1 MDRIQRAFK
10 TARKEAGRAA
20 LIPFLNAGDPS
31 LDASLALFQTVLQA
45 GADIIEIGTPYSD
58 PLADGPVIQRSA
70 LRSLKAGFQFPHS
83 FELASA
89 LRPRGDH
96 GQILFTYVNPL
107 LQYGVDQFFRDADL
121 AGVDGVIVPDLPCEE
136 SAEVRAAADKR
147 GVALIPLVAPTS
159 RADRIGEICEGAR
172 GFVYCVSSLGV
183 TGERSRM
190 SSRVEQLVQTV
201 REHTELPVAVGFG
214 VSTRE
219 QARAIAGF
227 ADGVIVG
234 SAFIRRIE
242 RTLANEPCDVSILSQ
257 CVYDFAIELLD
268 GIAAGP
274 GTSAAVR
281 GAGQNAERGEDPT

>member
-10 TARKEAGRAA
+10 TPAGRAA

-31 LDASLALFQTVLQA
+31 FQDSFELFRSVLRA

-70 LRSLKAGFQFPHS
+70 LRSLGAGFQFPQS

-89 LRPRGDH
+89 LRKLGSH
-96 GQILFTYVNPL
+96 GQVLFTYVNPL
-107 LQYGVDQFFRDADL
+107 LQYGVDRFFRDAEA
-121 AGVDGVIVPDLPCEE
+121 AGIDGVIVPDLPYEE
-136 SAEVRAAADKR
+136 SAEVRAEADKR

-159 RADRIGEICEGAR
+159 GAERIEEISRNAR

-183 TGERSRM
+183 TGERSKM
-190 SSRVEQLVQTV
+190 SNRVEHLVQAV
-201 REHTELPVAVGFG
+201 REHTSLPVAVGFG

-219 QARAIAGF
+219 LARAIAEY

-242 RTLANEPCDVSILSQ
+242 QTLANEPCDVSILSQ
-257 CVYDFAIELLD
+257 CVYDFARELLD
-268 GIAAGP
+268 GIVAG
-274 GTSAAVR
+274 SAKKTVVP
-281 GAGQNAERGEDPT
+281 GAGQLAERGADPT